1 MNDVP
6 NERPPPFS
14 KELLNRPRPR
24 AMIAAE
30 KHVDAVAGGAAVNHL
45 LDLAATLQQRM
56 SSAIGLIDAGEVDKA
71 RALLDAQVVALDGLD
86 LEPVQR

>member
-6 NERPPPFS
+6 NDGPPPFP

-24 AMIAAE
+24 AMVAGE
-30 KHVDAVAGGAAVNHL
+30 KHLDAVAGATAVNHL

-56 SSAIGLIDAGEVDKA
+56 SAAIGLIDAGEVAKA
-71 RALLDAQVVALDGLD
+71 RALLDAQVIALDALN
-86 LEPVQR
+86 LEPATH

>member
-1 MNDVP
+1 MNDEP
-6 NERPPPFS
+6 NARPPPFP

-30 KHVDAVAGGAAVNHL
+30 RSVIEFADNAAVNHL

-56 SSAIGLIDAGEVDKA
+56 SAAIGLIDAGQVAKA
-71 RALLDAQVVALDGLD
+71 RALLDAQVIALDALN
-86 LEPVQR
+86 LEPVKR